1 MREPGS
7 IEQRIRDEATAAL
20 KAGDRRRREA
30 LAAILAALKKE
41 RIDSGRQPTEADEVA
56 VLRRERK
63 RREEALAMYGQAG
76 RDDLADQE
84 RYEIDLIEAYLPE
97 ELGEAE
103 LGALVDQALAETGAA
118 TPRDM
123 GKAMAWL
130 KPRVAGRA
138 DMRAVSDLVR
148 RRLGG

>member
-30 LAAILAALKKE
+30 LGSILAALKKE
-41 RIDSGRQPTEADEVA
+41 RIDSRRQPSEADEVA

-63 RREEALAMYGQAG
+63 RREEALAMYEQAG
-76 RDDLADQE
+76 RDDLAGQE
-84 RYEIDLIEAYLPE
+84 RYEISLIEAYLPE

-103 LGALVDQALAETGAA
+103 LAALVDQALAETGAA

-123 GKAMAWL
+123 GKVMAWL
-130 KPRVAGRA
+130 KPKVAGRA
-138 DMRAVSDLVR
+138 DMRALSDLVR
-148 RRLGG
+148 GRLGG